1 MRPDCLLQSEELD
14 LICQNRHLLTQL
26 QYRILKRGWPSRPDF
41 IGEAQFIPGSSRV
54 ASIFGEEFVSH
65 LPGKIAADFGCGEG
79 KEAIELA
86 NLGAAKVF
94 GVEIRTELHEL
105 ARKRAR
111 EAQVDHLC
119 QFVARPPEK
128 ADIIL
133 SIDAFEHFD
142 DPEFILREMN
152 SMLAPNGEAWIS
164 FGPPWYHPLGG
175 HLFSVFPWAHL
186 LFSEEA
192 LIRWRSDFKHDGA
205 TRFSE
210 VAGGL
215 NQMTIARFERIVQA
229 SPFRIVSL
237 NTVPIRK
244 LKPLHNR
251 LTREFTTAAVRCL
264 LVRK

>member
-1 MRPDCLLQSEELD
+1 LFTE
-14 LICQNRHLLTQL
+14 L
-26 QYRILKRGWPSRPDF
+26 QYRILKRGWPTRPDVM
-41 IGEAQFIPGSSRV
+41 GELQVTGPTRI
-54 ASIFGEEFVSH
+54 ASIFGEDLINR

-86 NLGAAKVF
+86 RCGAARVF
-94 GVEIRTELHEL
+94 GVEIREELHEI

-119 QFVARPPEK
+119 EFAVRPTQK
-128 ADIIL
+128 ADIIV
-133 SIDAFEHFD
+133 SIDAFEHFE
-142 DPEFILREMN
+142 DPEFILREMD
-152 SMLAPNGEAWIS
+152 SMLAPNGEIWVS
-164 FGPPWYHPLGG
+164 FGPTWYHPSGG

-186 LFSEEA
+186 LFSEKA

-215 NQMTIARFERIVQA
+215 NQMTIARFERIVDA
-229 SPFRIVSL
+229 SPLRISSL
-237 NTVPIRK
+237 KIVPIRK

-251 LTREFTTAAVRCL
+251 LTREFTTAVVRCH
-264 LVRK
+264 LVKQK

>member
-1 MRPDCLLQSEELD
+1 MRRNRLLQSEELD
-14 LICQNRHLLTQL
+14 LICQNRRLLTQL
-26 QYRILKRGWPSRPDF
+26 QYRLLKRGWPSRPDLTSEIHF
-41 IGEAQFIPGSSRV
+41 EGSFRV
-54 ASIFGEEFVSH
+54 ASIFGDELIQR
-65 LPGKIAADFGCGEG
+65 LPGKIVADFGCGEG
-79 KEAIELA
+79 KEAVELA
-86 NLGAAKVF
+86 KLGAAKVY
-94 GVEIRTELHEL
+94 GVEIRPELHESGRTL
-105 ARKRAR
+105 ARKAGVSGIC
-111 EAQVDHLC
+111 E
-119 QFVARPPEK
+119 FVVRPPEG

-152 SMLAPNGEAWIS
+152 SMLAPQGEAWIS

-186 LFSEEA
+186 MFSEKA

-229 SPFRIVSL
+229 SPFRIASL
-237 NTVPIRK
+237 NVVPIRK
-244 LKPLHNR
+244 LKPLHTR

-264 LVRK
+264 LVKK